1 MLVVNRFRVAGE
13 PGGSGYPDGRD
24 APAVPGA
31 AAAQFA
37 ERARAALAAFAACP
51 GFADGRL
58 GRSADDPTWWCL
70 VTRWDSVGAYRR
82 ALGSYQ
88 VKLTATPLLAEAVEE
103 PSAFE
108 VLAGVGRDGTLHTG
122 DSDRAP
128 DAGDTAVGDA
138 YRTR

>member
-1 MLVVNRFRVAGE
+1 MLVVNRFRVAGV
-13 PGGSGYPDGRD
+13 PGQDGYPDGRD
-24 APAVPGA
+24 APAVPDPVA
-31 AAAQFA
+31 AEFA
-37 ERARAALAAFAACP
+37 GRARAALAAFAACP

-108 VLAGVGRDGTLHTG
+108 VLAGIDRDGKLQTG
-122 DSDRAP
+122 DSDRSPA
-128 DAGDTAVGDA
+128 AGSTAIGDVH
-138 YRTR
+138 RTR